1 MNPKTEKR
9 EPPGS
14 RLRRDK
20 RGLIASGEF
29 ATGFI
34 AAGIIGI
41 IGVLVI
47 QLVFASVAP
56 TMLNQTQSFENTG
69 NLSDPD
75 NNTAAGRDLSAGNR
89 ALVAVFDTLLIVSY
103 VLVPLAII
111 FLVLGLALFVMKD

>member
-1 MNPKTEKR
+1 MAYEFPSQKL
-9 EPPGS
+9 G
-14 RLRRDK
+14 RDK
-20 RGLIASGEF
+20 RALIGGATF

-56 TMLNQTQSFENTG
+56 TMLNQTQGLETNADLT
-69 NLSDPD
+69 
-75 NNTAAGRDLSAGNR
+75 TANQ

>member
-1 MNPKTEKR
+1 MAYEYPSQK
-9 EPPGS
+9 
-14 RLRRDK
+14 LRRDK
-20 RGLIASGEF
+20 RGIVGTSDF

-56 TMLNQTQSFENTG
+56 TMLNQTQALETNADLT
-69 NLSDPD
+69 
-75 NNTAAGRDLSAGNR
+75 TANQ

>member
-1 MNPKTEKR
+1 MAYEFP
-9 EPPGS
+9 S
-14 RLRRDK
+14 RKLRQDK
-20 RGLIASGEF
+20 RALIGGAQF

-56 TMLNQTQSFENTG
+56 TMLNQTQLLETNADLT
-69 NLSDPD
+69 
-75 NNTAAGRDLSAGNR
+75 TANQ